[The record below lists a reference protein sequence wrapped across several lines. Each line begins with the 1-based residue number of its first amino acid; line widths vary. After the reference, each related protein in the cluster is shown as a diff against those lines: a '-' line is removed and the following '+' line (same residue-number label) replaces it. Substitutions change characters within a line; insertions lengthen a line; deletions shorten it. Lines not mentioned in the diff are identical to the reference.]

1 MPLLKYF
8 RSLRAKSRRSAYPG
22 KGKSCCPASCDEPS
36 GPRDADDELQASQ
49 RFYAEQET
57 TRGLGRKN
65 SRKGLRKHI
74 TGIFTI

>member
-8 RSLRAKSRRSAYPG
+8 RSLRG
-22 KGKSCCPASCDEPS
+22 KTARGSSPANPASTAPS
-36 GPRDADDELQASQ
+36 CRIEAAPVRGTGDELLASQ

-57 TRGLGRKN
+57 TRELGSEKKRTKL
-65 SRKGLRKHI
+65 KKHI

>member
-8 RSLRAKSRRSAYPG
+8 RSLRGKSRRGANPG
-22 KGKSCCPASCDEPS
+22 HNASGCPSSCEEPP
-36 GPRDADDELQASQ
+36 GPRATDDQLQASQ

-65 SRKGLRKHI
+65 SRKSLRKHI
-74 TGIFTI
+74 SGIFTI